1 MSKLQYLTQTLFGQT
16 YNDVQDLSDEQKGQV
31 MVLKDVANAYMS
43 TENLNFKE
51 AVKLANQRL
60 PEDGVFNAEIGFQIE
75 QVQKNSMDP
84 MAIIEAVQD
93 YLVH

>member
-16 YNDVQDLSDEQKGQV
+16 YNDVQHISDEQKIQV
-31 MVLKDVANAYMS
+31 MFLKDVANAYMY
-43 TENLNFKE
+43 TENLNFRD
-51 AVKLANQRL
+51 AVDLANQRL

-75 QVQKNSMDP
+75 QAQMNSMDP
-84 MAIIEAVQD
+84 MAIIEAVQN